1 MTGYTFEE
9 FNALL
14 PTFEEAVFECNRTL
28 EGKER
33 KNKPAAYSNSTFS
46 SSANQLFFYFGLDEA
61 LHNANHAGKA
71 VWNLSTEANLW
82 IHYLMPILAS
92 SLNKLKAMPAVL
104 CRIFM
109 RKKRQFT
116 P

>member
-1 MTGYTFEE
+1 MINFEEVACKSNELISMTGYTFEE

-46 SSANQLFFYFGLDEA
+46 STANQLFFYFGLHEA
-61 LHNANHAGKA
+61 VHNANHAGKA
-71 VWNLSTEANLW
+71 VWNLSTESKFMDSLSYANLG
-82 IHYLMPILAS
+82 IES
-92 SLNKLKAMPAVL
+92 E
-104 CRIFM
+104 
-109 RKKRQFT
+109 
-116 P
+116 